1 MAKPVMQ
8 PDSQDARPLDIE
20 LSQMA
25 ALVEKQLAAAIEAFE
40 RRDVASA
47 ETIVDADKR
56 IDDAHAV
63 IEQKVMNA
71 LASVGDHPREL
82 REIIMTMKVSG
93 ELERVGDL
101 AKNVAKR
108 TLVVSREAYAR
119 PSMGVTRMGRAALRQ
134 FSDMLNAFHGKNLE
148 AAVVVWGGDDEID
161 ELYNSVFQEII
172 LDMMEDAARINACT
186 HLVFIAKNFERVGDH
201 ATNIAEAL
209 HFCLTGTPLAL
220 DRPKG
225 DETSTTAV
233 TPRDRTGSGL
243 DADEGED

>member
-1 MAKPVMQ
+1 MASPLMRS
-8 PDSQDARPLDIE
+8 DDGSDRTLDIE

-25 ALVEKQLAAAIEAFE
+25 ALVEKQLAAAIDAFE
-40 RRDVASA
+40 RRDVLSA
-47 ETIVDADKR
+47 EHIIEADKR
-56 IDDAHAV
+56 IDVLHAG
-63 IEQKVMNA
+63 IEEKVMLA
-71 LASVGDHPREL
+71 LDAMALRPARL
-82 REIIMTMKVSG
+82 REIIMAMKVAG

-108 TLVVSREAYAR
+108 TLVVSREAYVR

-134 FSDMLNAFHGKNLE
+134 FSDMLNAFHAKNLE

-172 LDMMEDAARINACT
+172 LEMMEDAARINACT
-186 HLVFIAKNFERVGDH
+186 QMVFIAKNFERVGDH

-209 HFCLTGTPLAL
+209 HYCITGAPLAL

-225 DETSTTAV
+225 DETSMTAV
-233 TPRDRTGSGL
+233 TPPDVS
-243 DADEGED
+243 DET